1 MQEEILNFQ
10 SIRVIARITSIGL
23 ENTCTTLFVSL
34 RLFWCNITFDLND
47 YVYDLSK
54 VIQVM

>member
-10 SIRVIARITSIGL
+10 SIRVIARITSIEL

-34 RLFWCNITFDLND
+34 RLFLCNITFDLND